1 MLSFWNV
8 RYGITIRIIL
18 TLFVDQSMGNLEK
31 TNFLIQM
38 QIKKCIY
45 LMKQLRIFYIT
56 LYHTRQSF
64 VIAVPHA
71 SIAKVKVWLPKKI
84 FLRIAISKIT
94 VIFNYFEDS
103 KVFSLSQLD
112 NQNLKIFILESLF
125 FYSHLIDLTTSPK
138 GY

>member
-18 TLFVDQSMGNLEK
+18 TLFVDQSMGYLEK

-56 LYHTRQSF
+56 LYHTRQSL
-64 VIAVPHA
+64 VVVVPHA
-71 SIAKVKVWLPKKI
+71 SIAKVKVWLPKKM

>member
-1 MLSFWNV
+1 MQWFWNV
-8 RYGITIRIIL
+8 KYGITIRIIL
-18 TLFVDQSMGNLEK
+18 TLFVDQSMGYLEK

-56 LYHTRQSF
+56 LYHTRQSL
-64 VIAVPHA
+64 VVAVPHA
-71 SIAKVKVWLPKKI
+71 SIAKVKVWLPKKM

>member
-1 MLSFWNV
+1 MQWFWNV
-8 RYGITIRIIL
+8 KYGITIRIIL
-18 TLFVDQSMGNLEK
+18 TLFVDQSMGYLEK
-31 TNFLIQM
+31 TNFLVQM

-56 LYHTRQSF
+56 LYHTRQSL
-64 VIAVPHA
+64 VVVVPHA
-71 SIAKVKVWLPKKI
+71 SIAKVKVWLPKKM

>member
-1 MLSFWNV
+1 MQSFWNV

-18 TLFVDQSMGNLEK
+18 TLFVDQSMGYLEK
-31 TNFLIQM
+31 TNFLIHM

-64 VIAVPHA
+64 VIAIPHA
-71 SIAKVKVWLPKKI
+71 SIAKVKVWLPNKI
-84 FLRIAISKIT
+84 FLRIAISKKT

-112 NQNLKIFILESLF
+112 NQNLKILFSNLYSFIL
-125 FYSHLIDLTTSPK
+125 I
-138 GY
+138 

>member
-1 MLSFWNV
+1 MQSFWNV

-56 LYHTRQSF
+56 LYHTRQSL
-64 VIAVPHA
+64 VVVVPHA
-71 SIAKVKVWLPKKI
+71 SIAKVKV
-84 FLRIAISKIT
+84 
-94 VIFNYFEDS
+94 
-103 KVFSLSQLD
+103 
-112 NQNLKIFILESLF
+112 
-125 FYSHLIDLTTSPK
+125 
-138 GY
+138 